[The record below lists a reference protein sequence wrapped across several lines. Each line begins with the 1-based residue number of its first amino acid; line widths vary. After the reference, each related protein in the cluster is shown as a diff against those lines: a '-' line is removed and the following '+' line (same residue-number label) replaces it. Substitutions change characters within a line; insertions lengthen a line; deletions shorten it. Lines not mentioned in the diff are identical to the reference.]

1 MSFLVENIDKNIK
14 IKKIEELLKSLELQ
28 KNGIITEITSIQSM
42 INNLQTEIN
51 KLQTEINIAQ
61 KEYQY
66 TIITRLQSKK
76 QIYNV
81 QKSALQIDIDAK
93 QRILNNIQISLDNL
107 NKELKSF
114 SISAPIY
121 TQTSQPV
128 PNFSSASAYAS
139 TPIYI
144 PKPIYTPTSQPVP
157 NFSSAP
163 AYLST
168 PVYRPTIQP
177 VPNFSSVPAYVSTP
191 IYRQTNQPAPSSES
205 VYIPKPDYTPTSQPV
220 PSSESMI
227 QPAFLNITNEKIKSA
242 FKIVG
247 LKIDPLIIILLIM
260 IIIIFYK

>member
-107 NKELKSF
+107 ERCVF
-114 SISAPIY
+114 
-121 TQTSQPV
+121 
-128 PNFSSASAYAS
+128 
-139 TPIYI
+139 
-144 PKPIYTPTSQPVP
+144 
-157 NFSSAP
+157 
-163 AYLST
+163 
-168 PVYRPTIQP
+168 
-177 VPNFSSVPAYVSTP
+177 
-191 IYRQTNQPAPSSES
+191 
-205 VYIPKPDYTPTSQPV
+205 
-220 PSSESMI
+220 
-227 QPAFLNITNEKIKSA
+227 
-242 FKIVG
+242 
-247 LKIDPLIIILLIM
+247 
-260 IIIIFYK
+260 

>member
-144 PKPIYTPTSQPVP
+144 PKPINTPTSQPVP

-163 AYLST
+163 
-168 PVYRPTIQP
+168 I
-177 VPNFSSVPAYVSTP
+177 
-191 IYRQTNQPAPSSES
+191 
-205 VYIPKPDYTPTSQPV
+205 YIPKPDYIPKPNYTPTSQPV
-220 PSSESMI
+220 PSSAPDSII

-242 FKIVG
+242 FKIVD

-260 IIIIFYK
+260 IIVILYN

>member
-28 KNGIITEITSIQSM
+28 KNGIIIEITSIQSM

-128 PNFSSASAYAS
+128 PNFSSESA
-139 TPIYI
+139 YI

-157 NFSSAP
+157 KFSSAP
-163 AYLST
+163 IYIPK
-168 PVYRPTIQP
+168 PVYIPKSDYIPKPDYIPTSQP
-177 VPNFSSVPAYVSTP
+177 VSNF
-191 IYRQTNQPAPSSES
+191 SSES
-205 VYIPKPDYTPTSQPV
+205 VYIPKSDYTPTSQPV
-220 PSSESMI
+220 SNFSSAPDSII
-227 QPAFLNITNEKIKSA
+227 QPTFLSITNEKIKSA
-242 FKIVG
+242 F
-247 LKIDPLIIILLIM
+247 KIDPLIIILLIM
-260 IIIIFYK
+260 IIVILYN

>member
-114 SISAPIY
+114 SISAP
-121 TQTSQPV
+121 V
-128 PNFSSASAYAS
+128 
-139 TPIYI
+139 
-144 PKPIYTPTSQPVP
+144 YTPTS
-157 NFSSAP
+157 
-163 AYLST
+163 
-168 PVYRPTIQP
+168 QP

>member
-114 SISAPIY
+114 SISAP
-121 TQTSQPV
+121 V
-128 PNFSSASAYAS
+128 
-139 TPIYI
+139 
-144 PKPIYTPTSQPVP
+144 YTPTSQPVP

-168 PVYRPTIQP
+168 PVYRPTIQPVPNFSSVPAYVSTPIYRQTNQP

-260 IIIIFYK
+260 IIVILYN